1 MEEVSE
7 LSVLHVVRLVGVVE
21 VDVIAGRLAAAPA
34 RVESVLVRS
43 AGSGHVRHHR
53 GNLTGWGLT
62 TEGRVRLEALLAAE
76 LDARGG
82 RPVVETAYRRFL
94 VLNPQVLAVCADWQV
109 RAGSEPAVLND
120 HLDHDYDHS
129 VLGDLAALHDESLP
143 MLAELAQVL
152 RRFGGYRPRLDR
164 AVRRAR
170 SGDRDWV
177 TKPLVDSY
185 HTVWFELHEDLLA
198 TLGRQRSDERDN
210 GPTPQGSGAA
220 EEVPP
225 AQPAETQTAERG

>member
-7 LSVLHVVRLVGVVE
+7 LSVLHAVRLVGVVDVE
-21 VDVIAGRLAAAPA
+21 VLAARLGAAPA
-34 RVESVLVRS
+34 RVESVLVRG

-62 TEGRVRLEALLAAE
+62 TAGRERLEALLAAE
-76 LDARGG
+76 LDARRG
-82 RPVVETAYRRFL
+82 RPVVEAAYRRFL
-94 VLNPQVLAVCADWQV
+94 VLNPQVLQVCADWQV

-120 HLDHDYDHS
+120 HLDRDYDRV
-129 VLGDLAALHDESLP
+129 VLGDLAAVHEESLP

-152 RRFGGYRPRLDR
+152 RRFGSYRPRLDR

-170 SGDRDWV
+170 AGGREWV

-198 TLGRQRSDERDN
+198 TLGRQRSHERDN
-210 GPTPQGSGAA
+210 GPTPPGTGEA
-220 EEVPP
+220 EEVAP
-225 AQPAETQTAERG
+225 ARPAETQTAERG

>member
-7 LSVLHVVRLVGVVE
+7 LSVLHAVRLVGVVE
-21 VDVIAGRLAAAPA
+21 IEVLAGRLGGTPA

-62 TEGRVRLEALLAAE
+62 TEGRARLEALLSAE

-94 VLNPQVLAVCADWQV
+94 VLNPRVLQVCADWQV

-120 HLDHDYDHS
+120 HLDPDYDRG
-129 VLGDLAALHDESLP
+129 VLGDLATLHEESLP
-143 MLAELAQVL
+143 MLGELAQVL
-152 RRFGGYRPRLDR
+152 RRFGGYRRRLDR
-164 AVRRAR
+164 AVRLARA
-170 SGDRDWV
+170 GERDWV
-177 TKPLVDSY
+177 TKPLIDSY

-198 TLGRQRSDERDN
+198 TLGRWRSHERDN
-210 GPTPQGSGAA
+210 GPTPHGAGEA
-220 EEVPP
+220 PP
-225 AQPAETQTAERG
+225 AETAERG